1 MDAALLWLLIAAW
14 SRGGATPRSGAP
26 RRETGAHVRRGRA
39 RGTAE
44 REGAAPLHRRLHAR
58 SAWLR
63 ALEEVG
69 LVDRRMKPS
78 PIRKLW

>member
-14 SRGGATPRSGAP
+14 SRGGTTRDAVRPRRAP
-26 RRETGAHVRRGRA
+26 CHDRETGKAAADRA
-39 RGTAE
+39 SV
-44 REGAAPLHRRLHAR
+44 PLRPRLHAR

-63 ALEEVG
+63 ALEEVA

>member
-1 MDAALLWLLIAAW
+1 MDAALLWLLIAAA
-14 SRGGATPRSGAP
+14 RGGTPR
-26 RRETGAHVRRGRA
+26 RRDTMDRA
-39 RGTAE
+39 SP
-44 REGAAPLHRRLHAR
+44 APLRRRLHAR

-63 ALEEVG
+63 ALEEVA